1 MNQHTELALD
11 KSTPTMV
18 IKANGND
25 KKQDF
30 LNRWGASR
38 TLSVNYGDVLKA
50 KEAEGKI
57 GYTQDSTYTSLNR
70 YQQPK
75 EIFFEVT
82 KNGYRPLQINQLTFK
97 GLVVPPAVKKKRLKR
112 KLKLLLIKT
121 SKQR

>member
-1 MNQHTELALD
+1 MNQHTELTLN

-18 IKANGND
+18 IKANGDD

-38 TLSVNYGDVLKA
+38 TLSVNYGDVFKA

-70 YQQPK
+70 YQQLRK
-75 EIFFEVT
+75 KSFS
-82 KNGYRPLQINQLTFK
+82 KLQKMAIDL
-97 GLVVPPAVKKKRLKR
+97 
-112 KLKLLLIKT
+112 
-121 SKQR
+121 